1 MAGQAGVPHEHGECP
16 HPRPPRSS
24 PLLHTD
30 LITCHQGQGCQG
42 VGSPAPGPRPETPR
56 DTQSPEV
63 PTSRQMEAHQL
74 PMDGVAQTGSSG
86 TQLAGRTPA
95 EKLSA
100 IAAAVGQ
107 RRKRKRNRLG
117 WSLCPQDPAASSSSW
132 LQGVLVSEERQAGV
146 PRGWLGGAGKP
157 LSLSLSSTSAL
168 FGFVPTCVAFAWEVR
183 WRDMCTTIAGVP
195 AWGPRRPMAFPEGS
209 SAIGQL
215 VSGCCT
221 GLSPPSA
228 LACRNQERVGSS
240 CIANGL
246 KPLICT
252 LANG

>member
-107 RRKRKRNRLG
+107 RRKRKRNRLEKKAR
-117 WSLCPQDPAASSSSW
+117 SQT
-132 LQGVLVSEERQAGV
+132 V
-146 PRGWLGGAGKP
+146 
-157 LSLSLSSTSAL
+157 
-168 FGFVPTCVAFAWEVR
+168 
-183 WRDMCTTIAGVP
+183 
-195 AWGPRRPMAFPEGS
+195 
-209 SAIGQL
+209 
-215 VSGCCT
+215 
-221 GLSPPSA
+221 
-228 LACRNQERVGSS
+228 
-240 CIANGL
+240 
-246 KPLICT
+246 
-252 LANG
+252 